1 MFWRKTSRSIR
12 RVPCGTDSSCNMTA
26 YEEVHHMRFR
36 FTDFRTRFTLSAWRR
51 AMLEEL
57 YFTFKPLVWH
67 LGGGSFSFVALSKTS
82 FLLAFGVGV
91 SWSLQDF
98 NPSLMGPML
107 FCCFVFPK
115 GPLVHREVVGRTAV
129 QTGGVTSWLIP
140 GIFFFHKC
148 GRHVCWHF
156 IAVYRAR

>member
-1 MFWRKTSRSIR
+1 
-12 RVPCGTDSSCNMTA
+12 
-26 YEEVHHMRFR
+26 MRFR
-36 FTDFRTRFTLSAWRR
+36 FTDFRTRFILSTWRR

-115 GPLVHREVVGRTAV
+115 RPLVHREVVGRTAIR
-129 QTGGVTSWLIP
+129 TGGVTSWLIP
-140 GIFFFHKC
+140 DIFFFTNVVAMFVDILL
-148 GRHVCWHF
+148 RF
-156 IAVYRAR
+156 IARDFRVEFLKLAPSRDFVTSSRAVKKL